1 MSDADIEWLY
11 DARDVFR
18 YALYVWYSCF
28 CRRSCVVVSFD
39 SSSRSVSVMLD
50 EIIVVVVLSKKHGQG
65 TSSCR
70 SLLLRSSGKSPI
82 SSGFVWS
89 GCRMTRPVICRYVSV
104 CC

>member
-18 YALYVWYSCF
+18 YALYVWYSYCG
-28 CRRSCVVVSFD
+28 RRSCVVVSFGS

-50 EIIVVVVLSKKHGQG
+50 EIIVVVVLSKKPGQG

-70 SLLLRSSGKSPI
+70 SLLLRSSGKSSI
-82 SSGFVWS
+82 SSGFV
-89 GCRMTRPVICRYVSV
+89 
-104 CC
+104 